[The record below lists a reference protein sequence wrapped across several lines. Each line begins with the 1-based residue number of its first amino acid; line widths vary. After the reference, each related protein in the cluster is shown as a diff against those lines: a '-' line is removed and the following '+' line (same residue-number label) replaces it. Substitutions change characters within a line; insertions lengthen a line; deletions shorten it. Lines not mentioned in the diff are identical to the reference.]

1 MFTILMWFHSYGL
14 ITLVGMNIIC
24 CPKINRRLSMKNLVN
39 LDKATKAVN
48 EIKIL
53 ILTVLICAFGSKKK
67 AEETTDS
74 TVIESTITN
83 LSEKQVQSIG
93 ITTGALEQ
101 KTFSTI
107 LKVSGKVDVPPQ
119 NLISVSV
126 PLGGYLKSTHLMPG
140 MFVRKGESIASIEDQ
155 QYIQL
160 QQDFLTIQSKIGFLE
175 NEYQRQKELNQSKAR
190 SDKVFQQAEMELKT
204 QKILV
209 KSLAEKLKLAGI
221 NPEKLNENTISK
233 SINISSPING
243 YVSKVNVNIGK
254 FIAPTDV
261 MFELVN
267 TSDIH
272 LALKVFE
279 KDLDKLSIGQ
289 KVVAFTNTYPDKKYP
304 CEILLIGKSLSEE
317 RNTDV
322 HCHFE
327 VYDKA
332 LIPGTYMNAEIAITN
347 AKSYV
352 LPEDAIVRYEN
363 KYYVFV
369 KKAAT
374 QFEMVEVQIGNTEKG
389 LTEIIKTENLNNQTF
404 VIKGAYSLLMSLKNK
419 SEE

>member
-1 MFTILMWFHSYGL
+1 
-14 ITLVGMNIIC
+14 
-24 CPKINRRLSMKNLVN
+24 
-39 LDKATKAVN
+39 
-48 EIKIL
+48 
-53 ILTVLICAFGSKKK
+53 
-67 AEETTDS
+67 
-74 TVIESTITN
+74 
-83 LSEKQVQSIG
+83 
-93 ITTGALEQ
+93 
-101 KTFSTI
+101 
-107 LKVSGKVDVPPQ
+107 
-119 NLISVSV
+119 
-126 PLGGYLKSTHLMPG
+126 
-140 MFVRKGESIASIEDQ
+140 
-155 QYIQL
+155 
-160 QQDFLTIQSKIGFLE
+160 
-175 NEYQRQKELNQSKAR
+175 
-190 SDKVFQQAEMELKT
+190 
-204 QKILV
+204 V

>member
-1 MFTILMWFHSYGL
+1 
-14 ITLVGMNIIC
+14 
-24 CPKINRRLSMKNLVN
+24 MKNLVEVNTN
-39 LDKATKAVN
+39 LGKLKHT
-48 EIKIL
+48 
-53 ILTVLICAFGSKKK
+53 FSKTIVGITTLFVITSCGNKTPT
-67 AEETTDS
+67 EEATDS
-74 TVIESTITN
+74 TVVESSVAN
-83 LSEKQVQSIG
+83 LTEKQVQSIG
-93 ITTGALEQ
+93 ITTGTLEQ
-101 KTFSTI
+101 RSFSTI
-107 LKVSGKVDVPPQ
+107 LKVTGKVDVPPQ

-126 PLGGYLKSTHLMPG
+126 PLGGYLKSSHLIPG
-140 MFVRKGESIASIEDQ
+140 MFVRKGESIAIIEDQ

-160 QQDFLTIQSKIGFLE
+160 QQDYLTTQSKISFLE
-175 NEYQRQKELNQSKAR
+175 NEYQRQKDLNQSKAS

-209 KSLAEKLKLAGI
+209 KSLAEKLKLTGI
-221 NPEKLNENTISK
+221 NPDKLNENSISK
-233 SINISSPING
+233 SINIYSPISG

-254 FIAPTDV
+254 YISPTDV

-279 KDLDKLSIGQ
+279 KDLDKLNIGQ
-289 KVVAFTNTYPDKKYP
+289 KVTAYTNTYPDKKYP

-347 AKSYV
+347 TKSYV
-352 LPEDAIVRYEN
+352 LPEDAIVRFEN
-363 KYYVFV
+363 KYYVFL
-369 KKAAT
+369 KKTAS

-389 LTEIIKTENLNNQTF
+389 FTEIIKTENLNNQTL

>member
-1 MFTILMWFHSYGL
+1 
-14 ITLVGMNIIC
+14 
-24 CPKINRRLSMKNLVN
+24 MKNLVEVNTN
-39 LDKATKAVN
+39 LGKLKHTFSKTIVGIATLCVITSCGNK
-48 EIKIL
+48 
-53 ILTVLICAFGSKKK
+53 TPT
-67 AEETTDS
+67 EETADS
-74 TVIESTITN
+74 TVVESSVAN
-83 LSEKQVQSIG
+83 LTEKQVQSIG
-93 ITTGALEQ
+93 ITTGTLEQ
-101 KTFSTI
+101 RSFSTI
-107 LKVSGKVDVPPQ
+107 LKVTGKVDVPPQ

-126 PLGGYLKSTHLMPG
+126 PLGGYLKSSHLIPG
-140 MFVRKGESIASIEDQ
+140 MFVRKGEIIAIIEDQ

-160 QQDFLTIQSKIGFLE
+160 QQDFLTTQSKISFLE
-175 NEYQRQKELNQSKAR
+175 NEYQRQKDLNQSKAS

-221 NPEKLNENTISK
+221 NPEKLNENSISK
-233 SINISSPING
+233 SINIYSPISG

-254 FIAPTDV
+254 YISPTDV

-279 KDLDKLSIGQ
+279 KDLDKLNIGQ
-289 KVVAFTNTYPDKKYP
+289 KVTAYTNTYPDKKYP

-352 LPEDAIVRYEN
+352 LTEDAIVRFEN
-363 KYYVFV
+363 KYYVFL
-369 KKAAT
+369 KKTAT

-389 LTEIIKTENLNNQTF
+389 FTEIIKTENLNSQTF

>member
-1 MFTILMWFHSYGL
+1 
-14 ITLVGMNIIC
+14 
-24 CPKINRRLSMKNLVN
+24 MKNLVKINKN
-39 LDKATKAVN
+39 LIVLAAV
-48 EIKIL
+48 L
-53 ILTVLICAFGSKKK
+53 LTACGKKDNT
-67 AEETTDS
+67 EETASDS
-74 TVIESTITN
+74 TAIESPIAN
-83 LSEKQVQSIG
+83 LTAKQIQNIG
-93 ITTGALEQ
+93 IVTAPMEQ

-107 LKVSGKVDVPPQ
+107 LKVSGKIDVPPQ

-126 PLGGYLKSTHLMPG
+126 PMGGYLKSTHLIPG
-140 MFVRKGESIASIEDQ
+140 MFVRKGESIAVIEDQ

-160 QQDFLTIQSKIGFLE
+160 QQDFLTTQSKISFLE
-175 NEYQRQKELNQSKAR
+175 NEFQRQKELNQSKAT

-204 QKILV
+204 QRILV

-221 NPEKLNENTISK
+221 NPDKLTENNISK
-233 SINISSPING
+233 SINIYSPING

-254 FIAPTDV
+254 YISNTEV

-272 LALKVFE
+272 LALKIFE

-289 KVVAFTNTYPDKKYP
+289 KVTAYTNTHPDKKYP

-327 VYDKA
+327 AYDKA
-332 LIPGTYMNAEIAITN
+332 LIPGTYMNAEIAINN
-347 AKSYV
+347 AKAYV
-352 LPEDAIVRYEN
+352 LPEDAIVRFEN
-363 KYYVFV
+363 KHYVFV
-369 KKAAT
+369 KKSET

-404 VIKGAYSLLMSLKNK
+404 VVKGAYSLLMSLKNK

>member
-1 MFTILMWFHSYGL
+1 
-14 ITLVGMNIIC
+14 
-24 CPKINRRLSMKNLVN
+24 MKNLVEINTN
-39 LDKATKAVN
+39 LGYLKSTFSKT
-48 EIKIL
+48 IL
-53 ILTVLICAFGSKKK
+53 GLSILFLITSCGSKTTT
-67 AEETTDS
+67 EEATDS
-74 TVIESTITN
+74 TVVESSVAN
-83 LSEKQVQSIG
+83 LTEKQVQSIG
-93 ITTGALEQ
+93 ITTGTLEQ
-101 KTFSTI
+101 KSFSTI
-107 LKVSGKVDVPPQ
+107 LKVTGKVDVPPQ

-126 PLGGYLKSTHLMPG
+126 PLGGYLKSSHLIPG
-140 MFVRKGESIASIEDQ
+140 MFVRKGESIAIIEDQ

-160 QQDFLTIQSKIGFLE
+160 QQDFLTTQSKIGFLE
-175 NEYQRQKELNQSKAR
+175 NEYQRQKDLNQSKAS

-221 NPEKLNENTISK
+221 NPEKLNENSISK
-233 SINISSPING
+233 SINIYSPISG

-254 FIAPTDV
+254 YISPTDV

-272 LALKVFE
+272 LALKIFE

-289 KVVAFTNTYPDKKYP
+289 KVVAYTNTYPDKKYP

-352 LPEDAIVRYEN
+352 LPEDAIVRFEN

-369 KKAAT
+369 KKSAT
-374 QFEMVEVQIGNTEKG
+374 QFEMIEVQIGNTEKG
-389 LTEIIKTENLNNQTF
+389 FTEIIKTENLNNQTL

>member
-1 MFTILMWFHSYGL
+1 MKNSVKINTNLGYLKSTCYKTILGL
-14 ITLVGMNIIC
+14 SILFL
-24 CPKINRRLSMKNLVN
+24 LSS
-39 LDKATKAVN
+39 
-48 EIKIL
+48 
-53 ILTVLICAFGSKKK
+53 CGSKT
-67 AEETTDS
+67 TTDEAADS
-74 TVIESTITN
+74 TIIESSVAN
-83 LSEKQVQSIG
+83 LTEKQVQSIG
-93 ITTGALEQ
+93 ITTGTLEQ
-101 KTFSTI
+101 KSFSTI
-107 LKVSGKVDVPPQ
+107 LKVTGKVDVPPQ

-126 PLGGYLKSTHLMPG
+126 PLGGYLKSSHLIPG
-140 MFVRKGESIASIEDQ
+140 MFVRKGESIAIIEDQ

-160 QQDFLTIQSKIGFLE
+160 QQDFLTTQSKIGFLE
-175 NEYQRQKELNQSKAR
+175 NEYQRQKDLNQSKAS

-204 QKILV
+204 QRILV
-209 KSLAEKLKLAGI
+209 KSLAEKLKLVGI
-221 NPEKLNENTISK
+221 NPEKLDENSISK
-233 SINISSPING
+233 SINIYSPING

-254 FIAPTDV
+254 YISPTDV

-279 KDLDKLSIGQ
+279 KDLNKLSIGQ
-289 KVVAFTNTYPDKKYP
+289 KVTAYTNTYPNKKYP

-332 LIPGTYMNAEIAITN
+332 LIPGTYMNAEIAVTN

-352 LPEDAIVRYEN
+352 LPEDAIVRFEN

-369 KKAAT
+369 KKSVT
-374 QFEMVEVQIGNTEKG
+374 QFEMIEVQIGNIEKG
-389 LTEIIKTENLNNQTF
+389 FTEIIKTENLNNQTL

>member
-1 MFTILMWFHSYGL
+1 MYLKSTFSKIFLGI
-14 ITLVGMNIIC
+14 ITLFIITSC
-24 CPKINRRLSMKNLVN
+24 
-39 LDKATKAVN
+39 
-48 EIKIL
+48 
-53 ILTVLICAFGSKKK
+53 GSKT
-67 AEETTDS
+67 ATEETTD
-74 TVIESTITN
+74 TTIIESSIAN
-83 LSEKQVQSIG
+83 LTEKQVQSIG
-93 ITTGALEQ
+93 ITTGVLEE
-101 KTFSTI
+101 KSFSTI

-126 PLGGYLKSTHLMPG
+126 PLGGYLKTSHLIPG
-140 MFVRKGESIASIEDQ
+140 MFVRKGESIAIIEDQ

-160 QQDFLTIQSKIGFLE
+160 QQDFLTTQSKISFLE
-175 NEYQRQKELNQSKAR
+175 NEYQRQKELNQSKAS

-221 NPEKLNENTISK
+221 NPEKLNENSISK
-233 SINISSPING
+233 SINIYSPING

-254 FIAPTDV
+254 YISPTDV

-272 LALKVFE
+272 LALKIFE

-289 KVVAFTNTYPDKKYP
+289 KVVAYTNTYPDKKHI
-304 CEILLIGKSLSEE
+304 CEILLIGKSLNEE

-352 LPEDAIVRYEN
+352 LPEDAIVRFEN
-363 KYYVFV
+363 KHYVFV
-369 KKAAT
+369 KKTAM
-374 QFEMVEVQIGNTEKG
+374 QFEMIEVQIGNTEKG

>member
-1 MFTILMWFHSYGL
+1 
-14 ITLVGMNIIC
+14 
-24 CPKINRRLSMKNLVN
+24 
-39 LDKATKAVN
+39 
-48 EIKIL
+48 
-53 ILTVLICAFGSKKK
+53 
-67 AEETTDS
+67 
-74 TVIESTITN
+74 
-83 LSEKQVQSIG
+83 
-93 ITTGALEQ
+93 
-101 KTFSTI
+101 
-107 LKVSGKVDVPPQ
+107 
-119 NLISVSV
+119 
-126 PLGGYLKSTHLMPG
+126 
-140 MFVRKGESIASIEDQ
+140 
-155 QYIQL
+155 
-160 QQDFLTIQSKIGFLE
+160 
-175 NEYQRQKELNQSKAR
+175 
-190 SDKVFQQAEMELKT
+190 MELKT

-221 NPEKLNENTISK
+221 NPEKLNENSISK
-233 SINISSPING
+233 SINIYSPISG

-254 FIAPTDV
+254 YISPTDV

-279 KDLDKLSIGQ
+279 KDLDKLNIGQ
-289 KVVAFTNTYPDKKYP
+289 KVTAYTNTYPDKKYP

-327 VYDKA
+327 IYDKA

-352 LPEDAIVRYEN
+352 LPEDAIVRFEN
-363 KYYVFV
+363 KYYVFL
-369 KKAAT
+369 KKTAS
-374 QFEMVEVQIGNTEKG
+374 QFEMVEVQIGKTEKG
-389 LTEIIKTENLNNQTF
+389 FTEIIKTENLNNQTL

>member
-1 MFTILMWFHSYGL
+1 
-14 ITLVGMNIIC
+14 
-24 CPKINRRLSMKNLVN
+24 MKNLVN
-39 LDKATKAVN
+39 IFSRF
-48 EIKIL
+48 EIKDSRLDFLLSKVTLLLFVSIF
-53 ILTVLICAFGSKKK
+53 LTSCGSKKT
-67 AEETTDS
+67 EEASTDS
-74 TVIESTITN
+74 TAIESSVAN
-83 LSEKQVQSIG
+83 LTEKQVQSIG

-101 KTFSTI
+101 KSFSTI
-107 LKVSGKVDVPPQ
+107 LKVSGRVDVPPQ

-126 PLGGYLKSTHLMPG
+126 PMGGYLKSTHLIPG
-140 MFVRKGESIASIEDQ
+140 MFVRKGESIAIIEDQ
-155 QYIQL
+155 QYIQM
-160 QQDFLTIQSKIGFLE
+160 QQDFLTSQSKISFLE
-175 NEYQRQKELNQSKAR
+175 NEFQRQKELNQSKAS

-209 KSLAEKLKLAGI
+209 KSLGEKLKLAGI
-221 NPEKLNENTISK
+221 NPEKLNENSISK
-233 SINISSPING
+233 SINIYSPING

-254 FIAPTDV
+254 YISPTDV

-289 KVVAFTNTYPDKKYP
+289 KVTAFTNTYPDKKYP

-332 LIPGTYMNAEIAITN
+332 LIPGTYMNAEIAVTN

-352 LPEDAIVRYEN
+352 LPEDAIVRFEN
-363 KYYVFV
+363 KHYVFV
-369 KKAAT
+369 KKSAT
-374 QFEMVEVQIGNTEKG
+374 AFEMVEVQIGNTEKG
-389 LTEIIKTENLNNQTF
+389 LTEIINAENITNQTV

>member
-1 MFTILMWFHSYGL
+1 MKNSVKIITNLWYLKSTFSKTILGLSILFL
-14 ITLVGMNIIC
+14 ITSC
-24 CPKINRRLSMKNLVN
+24 
-39 LDKATKAVN
+39 
-48 EIKIL
+48 
-53 ILTVLICAFGSKKK
+53 GSKKTT
-67 AEETTDS
+67 EEATDS
-74 TVIESTITN
+74 TVAESSIAN
-83 LSEKQVQSIG
+83 LTEKQVQSIG
-93 ITTGALEQ
+93 ITTGTLEQ
-101 KTFSTI
+101 KSFSTI
-107 LKVSGKVDVPPQ
+107 LKVTGKVDVPPQ

-126 PLGGYLKSTHLMPG
+126 PLGGYLKNSHLIPG
-140 MFVRKGESIASIEDQ
+140 MFVRKGESIAIIEDQ

-160 QQDFLTIQSKIGFLE
+160 QQDFLTTQSKISFLE
-175 NEYQRQKELNQSKAR
+175 NEYQRQKELNQSKAS
-190 SDKVFQQAEMELKT
+190 SDKVFQQAEMDLKL
-204 QKILV
+204 QRILV
-209 KSLAEKLKLAGI
+209 KSLSEKLKLAGI
-221 NPEKLNENTISK
+221 NPEKLNENIISK
-233 SINISSPING
+233 SINIYSPING

-254 FIAPTDV
+254 YISPTDV

-289 KVVAFTNTYPDKKYP
+289 KVTAYTNTYPDKKYP
-304 CEILLIGKSLSEE
+304 CEILLIGKSLNDE

-352 LPEDAIVRYEN
+352 LPEDAIVRFEN
-363 KYYVFV
+363 KYYIFV
-369 KKAAT
+369 KKTAT

-389 LTEIIKTENLNNQTF
+389 FTEIIKTENLNNQTF
-404 VIKGAYSLLMSLKNK
+404 VLKGAYSLLMSLKNK

>member
-1 MFTILMWFHSYGL
+1 
-14 ITLVGMNIIC
+14 
-24 CPKINRRLSMKNLVN
+24 MKNLVKINTN
-39 LDKATKAVN
+39 LGYLKNTFSKS
-48 EIKIL
+48 IL
-53 ILTVLICAFGSKKK
+53 GIAALFIITSCGSKT
-67 AEETTDS
+67 ATEEATDS
-74 TVIESTITN
+74 TVIESSVAN
-83 LSEKQVQSIG
+83 LTEKQVQSIG
-93 ITTGALEQ
+93 ITTGSLEQ
-101 KTFSTI
+101 KSFSTI
-107 LKVSGKVDVPPQ
+107 LKVTGKVDVPPQ

-126 PLGGYLKSTHLMPG
+126 PLGGYLKSSHLIPG
-140 MFVRKGESIASIEDQ
+140 MFVRKGESIAIIEDQ

-160 QQDFLTIQSKIGFLE
+160 QQDFLTTQSKISFLE
-175 NEYQRQKELNQSKAR
+175 NEYQRQKELNQSKAS

-209 KSLAEKLKLAGI
+209 KSLSEKLKLAGI
-221 NPEKLNENTISK
+221 NPEKLNENSISK
-233 SINISSPING
+233 SINIYSPING

-254 FIAPTDV
+254 YISPTDV

-272 LALKVFE
+272 LALKIFE

-289 KVVAFTNTYPDKKYP
+289 KVIAYTNTYPDKKYP

-352 LPEDAIVRYEN
+352 LPEDAIVRFEN
-363 KYYVFV
+363 KHYVFV
-369 KKAAT
+369 KKTAT
-374 QFEMVEVQIGNTEKG
+374 QFEMIEVQIGNTEKG
-389 LTEIIKTENLNNQTF
+389 LTEIIKTENLNNQAF

>member
-1 MFTILMWFHSYGL
+1 
-14 ITLVGMNIIC
+14 
-24 CPKINRRLSMKNLVN
+24 MKNLVEINTN
-39 LDKATKAVN
+39 LGKLKHT
-48 EIKIL
+48 
-53 ILTVLICAFGSKKK
+53 FSKTIVGITTLFIITSCGNKTPT
-67 AEETTDS
+67 EEAADS
-74 TVIESTITN
+74 TVVESSVAN
-83 LSEKQVQSIG
+83 LTEKQVQSIG
-93 ITTGALEQ
+93 ITTGTLEERS
-101 KTFSTI
+101 FSTI
-107 LKVSGKVDVPPQ
+107 LKVTGKVDVPPQ

-126 PLGGYLKSTHLMPG
+126 PLGGYLKSSHLIPG
-140 MFVRKGESIASIEDQ
+140 MFVRKGESIAIIEDQ

-160 QQDFLTIQSKIGFLE
+160 QQDFLTTQSKISFLE
-175 NEYQRQKELNQSKAR
+175 NEYQRQKDLNQSKAS

-209 KSLAEKLKLAGI
+209 KSLAEKLKLTGI
-221 NPEKLNENTISK
+221 NPEKLNENSISK
-233 SINISSPING
+233 SINIYSPISG

-254 FIAPTDV
+254 YISPTDV

-289 KVVAFTNTYPDKKYP
+289 KVTAYTNTYPDKKYA

-327 VYDKA
+327 IYDKS

-352 LPEDAIVRYEN
+352 LPEDAIVRFEN
-363 KYYVFV
+363 KYYVFL
-369 KKAAT
+369 KKTAS

-389 LTEIIKTENLNNQTF
+389 FNEIIKTENLNNQTL

>member
-1 MFTILMWFHSYGL
+1 
-14 ITLVGMNIIC
+14 
-24 CPKINRRLSMKNLVN
+24 MKNLV
-39 LDKATKAVN
+39 
-48 EIKIL
+48 KINTNFGYLKSTFSKTILGLSILFL
-53 ILTVLICAFGSKKK
+53 ISSCGSKTTT
-67 AEETTDS
+67 EEATDS
-74 TVIESTITN
+74 TVVESSVAN
-83 LSEKQVQSIG
+83 LTEKQVQSIG

-101 KTFSTI
+101 KSFSTI
-107 LKVSGKVDVPPQ
+107 LKVTGKVDVPPQ

-126 PLGGYLKSTHLMPG
+126 PLGGYLKSSHLIPG
-140 MFVRKGESIASIEDQ
+140 MFVRKGESIAIIEDQ

-160 QQDFLTIQSKIGFLE
+160 QQDFLTTQSKIGFLE
-175 NEYQRQKELNQSKAR
+175 NEYQRQKDLNQSKAS

-221 NPEKLNENTISK
+221 NPEKLNENSISK
-233 SINISSPING
+233 SINIYSPING

-254 FIAPTDV
+254 YISPTDV

-272 LALKVFE
+272 LALKIFE

-289 KVVAFTNTYPDKKYP
+289 KVTAYTNTYPDKKYP
-304 CEILLIGKSLSEE
+304 CEILLIGKSLNEE

-352 LPEDAIVRYEN
+352 LPEDAIVRFEN

-369 KKAAT
+369 KKSAT

-389 LTEIIKTENLNNQTF
+389 FTEIIKTENLNNQTF
-404 VIKGAYSLLMSLKNK
+404 VFKGAYTLLMSLKNK

>member
-1 MFTILMWFHSYGL
+1 
-14 ITLVGMNIIC
+14 
-24 CPKINRRLSMKNLVN
+24 MKNLVEINTN
-39 LDKATKAVN
+39 LGKLKHT
-48 EIKIL
+48 
-53 ILTVLICAFGSKKK
+53 FSKTIVGITTLFIITSCGNKTPT
-67 AEETTDS
+67 EEAADS
-74 TVIESTITN
+74 TVVESSVAN
-83 LSEKQVQSIG
+83 LTEKQVQSIG
-93 ITTGALEQ
+93 ITTGTLEERS
-101 KTFSTI
+101 FSTI
-107 LKVSGKVDVPPQ
+107 LKVTGKVDVPPQ

-126 PLGGYLKSTHLMPG
+126 PLGGYLKSSHLIPG
-140 MFVRKGESIASIEDQ
+140 MFVRKGESIAIIEDQ

-160 QQDFLTIQSKIGFLE
+160 QQDFLTTQSKISFLE
-175 NEYQRQKELNQSKAR
+175 NEYQRQKDLNQSKAS

-209 KSLAEKLKLAGI
+209 KSLAEKLKLTGI
-221 NPEKLNENTISK
+221 NPEKLNENSISK
-233 SINISSPING
+233 SINIYSPISG

-254 FIAPTDV
+254 YISPTDV

-289 KVVAFTNTYPDKKYP
+289 KVTAYTNTYPNKKYA

-327 VYDKA
+327 IYDKS

-352 LPEDAIVRYEN
+352 LPEDAIVRFEN
-363 KYYVFV
+363 KYYVFL
-369 KKAAT
+369 KKTAS
-374 QFEMVEVQIGNTEKG
+374 QFEMVEVQIGKTEKG
-389 LTEIIKTENLNNQTF
+389 FTEIIKTENLNNQTL

>member
-1 MFTILMWFHSYGL
+1 
-14 ITLVGMNIIC
+14 
-24 CPKINRRLSMKNLVN
+24 MKNLV
-39 LDKATKAVN
+39 
-48 EIKIL
+48 KI
-53 ILTVLICAFGSKKK
+53 
-67 AEETTDS
+67 
-74 TVIESTITN
+74 ITN
-83 LSEKQVQSIG
+83 LGYLENIFYKTIIGLSILFSTSSCGNKTTTEAASDSTIVESSVANLTEKQVQSIG
-93 ITTGALEQ
+93 ISTGTLEQ
-101 KTFSTI
+101 KSFSTI
-107 LKVSGKVDVPPQ
+107 LKVTGKVDVPPQ

-126 PLGGYLKSTHLMPG
+126 PLGGYLKSSHLIPG
-140 MFVRKGESIASIEDQ
+140 MFVRTGESIAIIEDQ

-160 QQDFLTIQSKIGFLE
+160 QQDFLTTQSKISFLE
-175 NEYQRQKELNQSKAR
+175 NEYQRQKDLNQSKAS

-209 KSLAEKLKLAGI
+209 KSLAEKLKLVGI
-221 NPEKLNENTISK
+221 NPDKLNENSISK
-233 SINISSPING
+233 SINIYSPISG

-254 FIAPTDV
+254 YISPTDV

-279 KDLDKLSIGQ
+279 KDLDKLMIGQ
-289 KVVAFTNTYPDKKYP
+289 KVTAYTNTYPDKKYS
-304 CEILLIGKSLSEE
+304 CEILLIGKSINEE

-332 LIPGTYMNAEIAITN
+332 LIPGTYMNAEISVTN

-352 LPEDAIVRYEN
+352 LPEDAIVRFEN

-369 KKAAT
+369 KKAAM
-374 QFEMVEVQIGNTEKG
+374 QFEMLEVQIGNTEKG
-389 LTEIIKTENLNNQTF
+389 FTEIIKSENLNNQTF
-404 VIKGAYSLLMSLKNK
+404 VIKGAYTLLMSLKNK

>member
-1 MFTILMWFHSYGL
+1 
-14 ITLVGMNIIC
+14 
-24 CPKINRRLSMKNLVN
+24 MKNLVEINTN
-39 LDKATKAVN
+39 LGKLKHT
-48 EIKIL
+48 
-53 ILTVLICAFGSKKK
+53 FSKTIVGITTLFIITSCGNKTPT
-67 AEETTDS
+67 EEAADS
-74 TVIESTITN
+74 TVVESSVAN
-83 LSEKQVQSIG
+83 LTEKQVQSIG
-93 ITTGALEQ
+93 ITTGTLEERS
-101 KTFSTI
+101 FSTI
-107 LKVSGKVDVPPQ
+107 LKVTGKVDVPPQ

-126 PLGGYLKSTHLMPG
+126 PLGGYLKSSHLIPG
-140 MFVRKGESIASIEDQ
+140 MFVRKGESIAIIEDQ

-160 QQDFLTIQSKIGFLE
+160 QQDFLTTQSKISFLE
-175 NEYQRQKELNQSKAR
+175 NEYQRQKDLNQSKAS

-209 KSLAEKLKLAGI
+209 KSLAEKLKLTGI
-221 NPEKLNENTISK
+221 NPEKLNENSISK
-233 SINISSPING
+233 SINIYSPISG
-243 YVSKVNVNIGK
+243 YLSKVNVNIGK
-254 FIAPTDV
+254 YISPTDV

-289 KVVAFTNTYPDKKYP
+289 KVTAYTNTYPDKKYA

-327 VYDKA
+327 IYDKS

-352 LPEDAIVRYEN
+352 LPEDAIVRFEN
-363 KYYVFV
+363 KYYVFL
-369 KKAAT
+369 KKTAS

-389 LTEIIKTENLNNQTF
+389 FTEIIKTENLNNQTL

>member
-1 MFTILMWFHSYGL
+1 VT
-14 ITLVGMNIIC
+14 
-24 CPKINRRLSMKNLVN
+24 
-39 LDKATKAVN
+39 
-48 EIKIL
+48 
-53 ILTVLICAFGSKKK
+53 
-67 AEETTDS
+67 
-74 TVIESTITN
+74 
-83 LSEKQVQSIG
+83 
-93 ITTGALEQ
+93 
-101 KTFSTI
+101 
-107 LKVSGKVDVPPQ
+107 GKVDVPPQ

-126 PLGGYLKSTHLMPG
+126 PLGGYLKSSHLIPG
-140 MFVRKGESIASIEDQ
+140 MFVRKGESIAIIEDQ

-160 QQDFLTIQSKIGFLE
+160 QQDFLTTQSKISFLE
-175 NEYQRQKELNQSKAR
+175 NEYQRQKELNHSKAS

-221 NPEKLNENTISK
+221 NPEKLNENSISK
-233 SINISSPING
+233 SINIYSPISG
-243 YVSKVNVNIGK
+243 YVSKVNVNLGK
-254 FIAPTDV
+254 YISPTDV

-279 KDLDKLSIGQ
+279 KDIDKLSIGQ
-289 KVVAFTNTYPDKKYP
+289 KVSAYTNTYPDKKYP
-304 CEILLIGKSLSEE
+304 CEILLIGKSLNEE

-322 HCHFE
+322 HCHFK
-327 VYDKA
+327 VYDKS

-347 AKSYV
+347 TKSYV
-352 LPEDAIVRYEN
+352 LTEDAIVRFEN
-363 KYYVFV
+363 KYYVFL

-389 LTEIIKTENLNNQTF
+389 FTEIIKSENLNNQTF
-404 VIKGAYSLLMSLKNK
+404 IITGAYSLLMSLKNK

>member
-1 MFTILMWFHSYGL
+1 
-14 ITLVGMNIIC
+14 
-24 CPKINRRLSMKNLVN
+24 MKNLV
-39 LDKATKAVN
+39 
-48 EIKIL
+48 KINTNVRQLKSTFSKSILGLSILFL
-53 ILTVLICAFGSKKK
+53 ITSCGSKTTT
-67 AEETTDS
+67 EEATDS
-74 TVIESTITN
+74 TVIESSVAN
-83 LSEKQVQSIG
+83 LTEKQVQSIG
-93 ITTGALEQ
+93 IETGTLEQ
-101 KTFSTI
+101 KSFSTI
-107 LKVSGKVDVPPQ
+107 LKVTGKVDVPPQ

-126 PLGGYLKSTHLMPG
+126 PLGGYLKSSHLIPG
-140 MFVRKGESIASIEDQ
+140 MFVRKGESIAIIEDQ

-160 QQDFLTIQSKIGFLE
+160 QQDFLTIQSKISFLE
-175 NEYQRQKELNQSKAR
+175 NEYQRQKDLNQSKAS

-204 QKILV
+204 QRILV

-221 NPEKLNENTISK
+221 NPENLNENSISK
-233 SINISSPING
+233 SINIYSPING

-254 FIAPTDV
+254 YISPTDV

-272 LALKVFE
+272 LALKIFE

-289 KVVAFTNTYPDKKYP
+289 KVTAYTNTYPDKKYP

-327 VYDKA
+327 MYDKA
-332 LIPGTYMNAEIAITN
+332 LIPGTYMNAEIAVTN

-352 LPEDAIVRYEN
+352 LPEDAIVRFEN
-363 KYYVFV
+363 KHYVFV
-369 KKAAT
+369 KKSAT
-374 QFEMVEVQIGNTEKG
+374 QFEMIEVQIGNTEKG

-404 VIKGAYSLLMSLKNK
+404 VFKGAYTLLMSLKNK

>member
-1 MFTILMWFHSYGL
+1 
-14 ITLVGMNIIC
+14 
-24 CPKINRRLSMKNLVN
+24 MKNSFNTLLIV
-39 LDKATKAVN
+39 A
-48 EIKIL
+48 IIL
-53 ILTVLICAFGSKKK
+53 ILSSCGSQK
-67 AEETTDS
+67 ATEEAKDS
-74 TVIESTITN
+74 TAIESSIAN

-93 ITTGALEQ
+93 IVTAPMEQ
-101 KTFSTI
+101 KAFSTI
-107 LKVSGKVDVPPQ
+107 LKVNGKVDVPPQ

-126 PLGGYLKSTHLMPG
+126 PMGGYLKTTHLIPG
-140 MFVRKGESIASIEDQ
+140 MFVRKGESIAIIEDQ
-155 QYIQL
+155 QYIQM
-160 QQDFLTIQSKIGFLE
+160 QQDFLTTQSKISFLE
-175 NEYQRQKELNQSKAR
+175 NEYQRQKELNQSKAS

-209 KSLAEKLKLAGI
+209 KALAEKLKLAGI
-221 NPEKLNENTISK
+221 NPEKLNENSISK
-233 SINISSPING
+233 SINIYSPING

-254 FIAPTDV
+254 YIAPTDV

-279 KDLDKLSIGQ
+279 KDLDKISIGQ
-289 KVVAFTNTYPDKKYP
+289 KVTAYTNTYPNKKYP
-304 CEILLIGKSLSEE
+304 CEILLIGKSLSDE

-332 LIPGTYMNAEIAITN
+332 LIPGTYMNAEIAVTN

-352 LPEDAIVRYEN
+352 LPEDAIVRFEN
-363 KYYVFV
+363 KHFVFA
-369 KKAAT
+369 KKSPT
-374 QFEMVEVQIGNTEKG
+374 QFEMIEVEIGNTEKG

>member
-1 MFTILMWFHSYGL
+1 
-14 ITLVGMNIIC
+14 
-24 CPKINRRLSMKNLVN
+24 MKNL
-39 LDKATKAVN
+39 
-48 EIKIL
+48 IKINKNL
-53 ILTVLICAFGSKKK
+53 RYLKSTFSKTILGIATLFVINSCGSKTTT
-67 AEETTDS
+67 EETTDS
-74 TVIESTITN
+74 TVVESSIAN
-83 LSEKQVQSIG
+83 LTEKQVQSIG

-101 KTFSTI
+101 KSFSTI

-126 PLGGYLKSTHLMPG
+126 PLGGYLKTSHLIPG
-140 MFVRKGESIASIEDQ
+140 MFVRKGESIAIIEDQ

-160 QQDFLTIQSKIGFLE
+160 QQDFLTTLSKIGFLE
-175 NEYQRQKELNQSKAR
+175 NEYQRQKELNQSKAS

-221 NPEKLNENTISK
+221 NPEKLNENSISK
-233 SINISSPING
+233 SINIYSPING

-254 FIAPTDV
+254 YISPTDV

-272 LALKVFE
+272 LALKIFE

-289 KVVAFTNTYPDKKYP
+289 KVVAYTNTYPDKKYP

-352 LPEDAIVRYEN
+352 LPEDAIVRFEN

-369 KKAAT
+369 KKSAT
-374 QFEMVEVQIGNTEKG
+374 QFEMIEVQIGNTEKG
-389 LTEIIKTENLNNQTF
+389 FTEIIKTENLNNQAF
-404 VIKGAYSLLMSLKNK
+404 VTKGAYTLLMSLKNK

>member
-1 MFTILMWFHSYGL
+1 
-14 ITLVGMNIIC
+14 
-24 CPKINRRLSMKNLVN
+24 MKNLVEINTN
-39 LDKATKAVN
+39 LGKLKHT
-48 EIKIL
+48 
-53 ILTVLICAFGSKKK
+53 FSKTIVGITTLFIITSCGNKTPT
-67 AEETTDS
+67 EEAADS
-74 TVIESTITN
+74 TVVESSVAN
-83 LSEKQVQSIG
+83 LTEKQVQSIG
-93 ITTGALEQ
+93 ITTGTLEERS
-101 KTFSTI
+101 FSTI
-107 LKVSGKVDVPPQ
+107 LKVTGKVDVPPQ

-126 PLGGYLKSTHLMPG
+126 PLGGYLKSSHLIPG
-140 MFVRKGESIASIEDQ
+140 MFVRKGESIAIIEDQ

-160 QQDFLTIQSKIGFLE
+160 QQDFLTTQSKISFLE
-175 NEYQRQKELNQSKAR
+175 NEYQRQKDLNQSKAS

-209 KSLAEKLKLAGI
+209 KSLAEKLKLTGI
-221 NPEKLNENTISK
+221 NPEKLNENSISK
-233 SINISSPING
+233 SINIYSPISG

-254 FIAPTDV
+254 YISPTDV

-279 KDLDKLSIGQ
+279 KDLDKLNIGQ
-289 KVVAFTNTYPDKKYP
+289 KVTAYTNTYPDKKYA

-322 HCHFE
+322 HCHFDI
-327 VYDKA
+327 YDKS
-332 LIPGTYMNAEIAITN
+332 LIPGTFMNAEIAITN

-352 LPEDAIVRYEN
+352 LPEDAIVRFEN
-363 KYYVFV
+363 KYYVFL
-369 KKAAT
+369 KKTAS

-389 LTEIIKTENLNNQTF
+389 FTEIIKTENLNNQTL

>member
-1 MFTILMWFHSYGL
+1 
-14 ITLVGMNIIC
+14 
-24 CPKINRRLSMKNLVN
+24 MKNLVKIN
-39 LDKATKAVN
+39 TNVRQLKSTFSKSILGIATLF
-48 EIKIL
+48 L
-53 ILTVLICAFGSKKK
+53 ISSCGNKTTTEK
-67 AEETTDS
+67 TTDS
-74 TVIESTITN
+74 TVVESSVAN
-83 LSEKQVQSIG
+83 LTEKQIQSIG
-93 ITTGALEQ
+93 IETGTLEQ
-101 KTFSTI
+101 KSFSTI
-107 LKVSGKVDVPPQ
+107 LKVTGKVDVPPQ

-126 PLGGYLKSTHLMPG
+126 PLGGYLKSSHLIPG
-140 MFVRKGESIASIEDQ
+140 MFVRKGESIAIIEDQ

-160 QQDFLTIQSKIGFLE
+160 QQDFLTIQSKISFLE
-175 NEYQRQKELNQSKAR
+175 NEYQRQKDLNQSKAT

-204 QKILV
+204 QRILV

-221 NPEKLNENTISK
+221 NPEKLNENSISK
-233 SINISSPING
+233 SINIYSPING

-254 FIAPTDV
+254 YISPTDV

-272 LALKVFE
+272 LALKIFE

-289 KVVAFTNTYPDKKYP
+289 KVTAYTNTYPDKKYP

-327 VYDKA
+327 MYDKA

-352 LPEDAIVRYEN
+352 LPEDAIIRFEN
-363 KYYVFV
+363 KHYVFV
-369 KKAAT
+369 KKSAI

>member
-1 MFTILMWFHSYGL
+1 
-14 ITLVGMNIIC
+14 
-24 CPKINRRLSMKNLVN
+24 MKNLVKIN
-39 LDKATKAVN
+39 TGFRYHKNTFSKSILGIATLFV
-48 EIKIL
+48 I
-53 ILTVLICAFGSKKK
+53 TSCGSKTTT
-67 AEETTDS
+67 EETADS
-74 TVIESTITN
+74 TVIESSIAN
-83 LSEKQVQSIG
+83 LTEKQVQSIG

-101 KTFSTI
+101 KSFSTI

-126 PLGGYLKSTHLMPG
+126 PLGGYLKSSHLIPG
-140 MFVRKGESIASIEDQ
+140 MFVRKGESIATIEDQ

-160 QQDFLTIQSKIGFLE
+160 QQDFLTNQSKIGFLE
-175 NEYQRQKELNQSKAR
+175 NEYQRQKELNQSKAS

-221 NPEKLNENTISK
+221 NPEKLSENSISK
-233 SINISSPING
+233 SINIYSPING

-254 FIAPTDV
+254 YISPTDV

-272 LALKVFE
+272 LALKIFE

-289 KVVAFTNTYPDKKYP
+289 KVIAYTNTYPDKKYP

-332 LIPGTYMNAEIAITN
+332 LIPGTYMNAEIAVTN

-352 LPEDAIVRYEN
+352 LPEDAIVRFEN
-363 KYYVFV
+363 KHYVFV
-369 KKAAT
+369 KKSAT
-374 QFEMVEVQIGNTEKG
+374 QFEMIEVQIGNTEKG
-389 LTEIIKTENLNNQTF
+389 FTEIIKTENLNNQTF
-404 VIKGAYSLLMSLKNK
+404 VIKGAYTLLMSLKNK

>member
-1 MFTILMWFHSYGL
+1 
-14 ITLVGMNIIC
+14 
-24 CPKINRRLSMKNLVN
+24 MKNLVEINTHLMN
-39 LDKATKAVN
+39 LKNTFFKTIVGIATLF
-48 EIKIL
+48 II
-53 ILTVLICAFGSKKK
+53 ISCGSKTTS
-67 AEETTDS
+67 EEASDSKVVES
-74 TVIESTITN
+74 TVAN
-83 LSEKQVQSIG
+83 LTQKQVQSIG
-93 ITTGALEQ
+93 ITTGTLEQ
-101 KTFSTI
+101 RSFSTI
-107 LKVSGKVDVPPQ
+107 LKVTGKVDVPPQ

-126 PLGGYLKSTHLMPG
+126 PLGGYLKSSHLIPG
-140 MFVRKGESIASIEDQ
+140 MFVRKGESIAIIEDQ

-160 QQDFLTIQSKIGFLE
+160 QQDFLTTQSKISFLE
-175 NEYQRQKELNQSKAR
+175 NEYQRQKELNQSKAS

-209 KSLAEKLKLAGI
+209 KSLAEKLKLAGL
-221 NPEKLNENTISK
+221 NPEKLNENSISK
-233 SINISSPING
+233 SINIYSPISG
-243 YVSKVNVNIGK
+243 YVSKVDVNIGK
-254 FIAPTDV
+254 YISPTDV

-289 KVVAFTNTYPDKKYP
+289 KVTAYTNTYPDKKYP

-327 VYDKA
+327 IYDKA

-352 LPEDAIVRYEN
+352 LPEDAIVRFEN
-363 KYYVFV
+363 KYYVFM
-369 KKAAT
+369 KKTAT

-389 LTEIIKTENLNNQTF
+389 FTEIIKTENLNNQTL
-404 VIKGAYSLLMSLKNK
+404 VIKGVYSLLMSLKNK

>member
-1 MFTILMWFHSYGL
+1 
-14 ITLVGMNIIC
+14 
-24 CPKINRRLSMKNLVN
+24 MKNLVN
-39 LDKATKAVN
+39 MLLFVAP
-48 EIKIL
+48 IL
-53 ILTVLICAFGSKKK
+53 ILTSCGSKKT

-74 TVIESTITN
+74 TVVESSIAN
-83 LSEKQVQSIG
+83 LSVKQVQSIG
-93 ITTGALEQ
+93 ITTGSLEQ

-107 LKVSGKVDVPPQ
+107 LKVSGRIDVPPQ

-126 PLGGYLKSTHLMPG
+126 PMGGYLKSSHLIPG
-140 MFVRKGESIASIEDQ
+140 MFVHKGESIAIIEDQ

-160 QQDFLTIQSKIGFLE
+160 QQDYLITQSKISFLE
-175 NEYQRQKELNQSKAR
+175 NEYQRQKELNLSKAS

-209 KSLAEKLKLAGI
+209 KAFAEKLKLIGI
-221 NPEKLNENTISK
+221 NPEKLNENSISK
-233 SINISSPING
+233 SINIYSPING

-254 FIAPTDV
+254 YIAPTDV

-289 KVVAFTNTYPDKKYP
+289 KVMAYTNTYPDKKYP
-304 CEILLIGKSLSEE
+304 CEILLIGKSLNEE
-317 RNTDV
+317 RNTEV

-327 VYDKA
+327 AYDKA

-352 LPEDAIVRYEN
+352 LPEDAVVRFEN
-363 KYYVFV
+363 EHYVFV
-369 KKAAT
+369 KKSAT
-374 QFEMVEVQIGNTEKG
+374 QFEMIEVQIGNTEKG
-389 LTEIIKTENLNNQTF
+389 FTEIIKTENLNNQTF

>member
-1 MFTILMWFHSYGL
+1 
-14 ITLVGMNIIC
+14 
-24 CPKINRRLSMKNLVN
+24 MKNLVEVNTN
-39 LDKATKAVN
+39 LGKLKHT
-48 EIKIL
+48 
-53 ILTVLICAFGSKKK
+53 FSKTIVGITTLFVITSCGNKTPT
-67 AEETTDS
+67 EETADS
-74 TVIESTITN
+74 TVVESSVAN
-83 LSEKQVQSIG
+83 LTEKQVQSIG
-93 ITTGALEQ
+93 ITTGTLEQ
-101 KTFSTI
+101 RSFSTI
-107 LKVSGKVDVPPQ
+107 LKVTGKVDVPPQ

-126 PLGGYLKSTHLMPG
+126 PLGGYLKSSHLIPG
-140 MFVRKGESIASIEDQ
+140 MFVRKGEIIAIIEDQ

-160 QQDFLTIQSKIGFLE
+160 QQDFLTTQSKISFLE
-175 NEYQRQKELNQSKAR
+175 NEYQRQKDLNQSKAS

-221 NPEKLNENTISK
+221 NPEKLNENSISK
-233 SINISSPING
+233 SINIYSPISG

-254 FIAPTDV
+254 YISPTDV

-279 KDLDKLSIGQ
+279 KDLDKLNIGQ
-289 KVVAFTNTYPDKKYP
+289 KVTAYTNTYPDKKYP

-327 VYDKA
+327 IYDKA

-352 LPEDAIVRYEN
+352 LPEDAIVRFEN
-363 KYYVFV
+363 KYYVFL
-369 KKAAT
+369 KKTAS

-389 LTEIIKTENLNNQTF
+389 FTEIIKTENLNNQTL

>member
-1 MFTILMWFHSYGL
+1 
-14 ITLVGMNIIC
+14 
-24 CPKINRRLSMKNLVN
+24 MKNLVKINTN
-39 LDKATKAVN
+39 LGY
-48 EIKIL
+48 IKNTFSKIFLGLSIL
-53 ILTVLICAFGSKKK
+53 FLISSCGSKTTN
-67 AEETTDS
+67 EETTDS
-74 TVIESTITN
+74 TVVESSVAN
-83 LSEKQVQSIG
+83 LTEKQVQSIG
-93 ITTGALEQ
+93 ITTGSLEQ
-101 KTFSTI
+101 KSFSTI
-107 LKVSGKVDVPPQ
+107 LKVTGKVDVPPQ

-126 PLGGYLKSTHLMPG
+126 PLGGYLKSSHLIPG
-140 MFVRKGESIASIEDQ
+140 MFVRKGESIAIIEDQ

-160 QQDFLTIQSKIGFLE
+160 QQDFLTTQSKISFLE
-175 NEYQRQKELNQSKAR
+175 NEYQRQKELNQSKAS

-221 NPEKLNENTISK
+221 NPEKLNENSISK
-233 SINISSPING
+233 SINIYSPING

-254 FIAPTDV
+254 YISPTDV

-272 LALKVFE
+272 LALKIFE

-289 KVVAFTNTYPDKKYP
+289 KVTAYTNTYPDKKYP

-332 LIPGTYMNAEIAITN
+332 LIPGTYMNAEIAIMN

-352 LPEDAIVRYEN
+352 LPEDAIVRFEN

-369 KKAAT
+369 KKSAT
-374 QFEMVEVQIGNTEKG
+374 QFEMIEVQIGNTEKG
-389 LTEIIKTENLNNQTF
+389 FTEIIKTENLNNQTF

>member
-1 MFTILMWFHSYGL
+1 
-14 ITLVGMNIIC
+14 
-24 CPKINRRLSMKNLVN
+24 MKNLV
-39 LDKATKAVN
+39 
-48 EIKIL
+48 KI
-53 ILTVLICAFGSKKK
+53 
-67 AEETTDS
+67 
-74 TVIESTITN
+74 ITN
-83 LSEKQVQSIG
+83 LGYLENIFYKTIIGLSILLSISSCGNKTTTEASSDSTIVESSVANLTEKQVQSIG
-93 ITTGALEQ
+93 ISTGTLEQ
-101 KTFSTI
+101 KSFSTI
-107 LKVSGKVDVPPQ
+107 LKVTGKVDVPPQ

-126 PLGGYLKSTHLMPG
+126 PLGGYLKSSHLIPG
-140 MFVRKGESIASIEDQ
+140 MFVRKGESIAIIEDQ

-160 QQDFLTIQSKIGFLE
+160 QQDFLTTQSKISFFE
-175 NEYQRQKELNQSKAR
+175 NEYQRQKELNQSKAS
-190 SDKVFQQAEMELKT
+190 SDKIFQQAEMELKT

-221 NPEKLNENTISK
+221 NPDKLNENSISK
-233 SINISSPING
+233 SINIYSPISG

-254 FIAPTDV
+254 YISPTDV

-279 KDLDKLSIGQ
+279 KDLDKLIIGQ
-289 KVVAFTNTYPDKKYP
+289 KVIAYTNTYPDKKYP
-304 CEILLIGKSLSEE
+304 CEILLIGKSINEE

-332 LIPGTYMNAEIAITN
+332 LIPGTYMNAEISVTN

-352 LPEDAIVRYEN
+352 LPEDAIVRFEN

-369 KKAAT
+369 KKSAM
-374 QFEMVEVQIGNTEKG
+374 QFEMLEVQIGNTEKG
-389 LTEIIKTENLNNQTF
+389 FTEIIKSENLNNQTF
-404 VIKGAYSLLMSLKNK
+404 VIKGAYTLLMSLKNK

>member
-1 MFTILMWFHSYGL
+1 
-14 ITLVGMNIIC
+14 
-24 CPKINRRLSMKNLVN
+24 MKNLV
-39 LDKATKAVN
+39 
-48 EIKIL
+48 KI
-53 ILTVLICAFGSKKK
+53 
-67 AEETTDS
+67 
-74 TVIESTITN
+74 ITN
-83 LSEKQVQSIG
+83 LGYLENIFYKTIIGLSILLSISSCGNKTTTEASSDSTIVESSVANLTEKQVQSIG
-93 ITTGALEQ
+93 ISTGTLEQ
-101 KTFSTI
+101 KSFSTI
-107 LKVSGKVDVPPQ
+107 LKVTGKVDVPPQ

-126 PLGGYLKSTHLMPG
+126 PLGGYLKSSHLIPG
-140 MFVRKGESIASIEDQ
+140 MFVRKGESIAIIEDQ

-160 QQDFLTIQSKIGFLE
+160 QQDFLTTQSKISFFE
-175 NEYQRQKELNQSKAR
+175 NEYQRQKELNQSKAS
-190 SDKVFQQAEMELKT
+190 SDKIFQQAEMELKT

-221 NPEKLNENTISK
+221 NPDKLNENSISK
-233 SINISSPING
+233 SINIYSPISG

-254 FIAPTDV
+254 YISPTDV

-279 KDLDKLSIGQ
+279 KDLDKLIIGQ
-289 KVVAFTNTYPDKKYP
+289 KVIAYTNTYPDKKYP
-304 CEILLIGKSLSEE
+304 CEILLIGKSINEE

-332 LIPGTYMNAEIAITN
+332 LIPGTYMNAEISVTN

-352 LPEDAIVRYEN
+352 LPEDAIVRFEN

-369 KKAAT
+369 KKAAM
-374 QFEMVEVQIGNTEKG
+374 QFEMLEVQIGNTEKG
-389 LTEIIKTENLNNQTF
+389 FTEIIKSENLNNQTF
-404 VIKGAYSLLMSLKNK
+404 VIKGAYTLLMSLKNK